1 MTDQNDAVI
10 EEVIEEPTEALE
22 AEAVET
28 EEETPEPTESSPV
41 NKVQTR
47 MDELT
52 KFGRTEE
59 RARREAERDR
69 DYWRDL
75 ATKEKS
81 EVKPEPVKLEV
92 KTLEDFDYDETAY
105 QSYIFDTA
113 RSQAV
118 EAAKHA
124 LQEDKT
130 NNDTQARQ
138 KAFQAKEEKYSKVM
152 PDYMEVTR
160 DQNVTLTK
168 EMVEIAAS
176 SDKGPELLYHLAK
189 NPDISASIARLSPLD
204 AAREMGRIEATKL
217 TKETN
222 VTSKAPPPAKTIK
235 GGDPVISKT
244 PEQMTQN
251 EFNEYRRK
259 VIAKRG
265 N

>member
-1 MTDQNDAVI
+1 MTDENDAVI
-10 EEVIEEPTEALE
+10 EEVIEEPIEPV
-22 AEAVET
+22 EAVAEPV

-41 NKVQTR
+41 NKTQER

-52 KFGRTEE
+52 RF
-59 RARREAERDR
+59 RREAERDR

-75 ATKEKS
+75 ANKEKS
-81 EVKPEPVKLEV
+81 DDVKVEKPQPLEV
-92 KTLEDFDYDETAY
+92 KTLEDFDYDETKY

-113 RSQAV
+113 RTQAV

-138 KAFQAKEEKYSKVM
+138 KAFQTKETEYSKSVK
-152 PDYMEVTR
+152 DYMDVTR
-160 DQNVTLTK
+160 DTSLSLTK
-168 EMVEIAAS
+168 EMVDIAS
-176 SDKGPELLYHLAK
+176 SADDGPALLYYLAK
-189 NPDISASIARLSPLD
+189 NPDISASIARMSSLD

-235 GGDPVISKT
+235 GGDPVIAKT
-244 PEQMTQN
+244 PEQMSQK